1 MKPVGKSENKS
12 RRTGWSGLELV
23 VVVLI
28 LYTSIY
34 RFFRWDVIL
43 GFLNYRIP
51 LLIDRLGFSQAEFH
65 IDSFWINPWITRL
78 VILVAGC
85 LFVFSQWKSLCK
97 HSFWLAFLPL
107 VVLLALT
114 GASRFWSV
122 AEGFTVGRFELL
134 LAEVLGGLWIGSRY
148 KISAIRTILE
158 TFVVVLA
165 IGSLLV
171 IFLYPEYAV
180 VRDFRGFDQWNGIF
194 GWKMPFGL
202 LMGFTVIL
210 FLFRLLDF
218 KGLNWKRRVSSLV
231 LYGLGWVLL
240 VKSQSATELLGVI
253 AVHFVI
259 LLGGLYLIW
268 GHVLRRVHW
277 WLLAG
282 IMVIG
287 ILMAWF
293 ERDLLLGLVGREV
306 TFTGRLPLWASLEPA
321 IRERIFF
328 GYGFGEAFWKNEV
341 YYLPIWKLNTWQPVF
356 AHNGYFEA
364 LLDNGLLG
372 LVLWII
378 FLFQVGSLG
387 LRYFVRNRN
396 LVAMFF
402 FSWLIFIVVMNVGN
416 NHLGSYETFTIL
428 LLAISLGFL
437 VQAKLDSN
445 KVICPMPLL
454 QDLNS

>member
-12 RRTGWSGLELV
+12 HRTGWYGLELV
-23 VVVLI
+23 VVALV

-34 RFFRWDVIL
+34 RFFRWDVIF

-51 LLIDRLGFSQAEFH
+51 LFLDLLGFSQAEFH

-85 LFVFSQWKSLCK
+85 LFVFSQWKSLRT
-97 HSFWLAFLPL
+97 HSFWLAFLPI
-107 VVLLALT
+107 VVLLILT

-158 TFVVVLA
+158 IFAAVVVTA
-165 IGSLLV
+165 SLMTV
-171 IFLYPEYAV
+171 YFYPEYAV
-180 VRDFRGFDQWNGIF
+180 VQDFRGLNQWNGIF
-194 GWKMPFGL
+194 NWKMPFGT

-210 FLFRLLDF
+210 FLFRMLDF

-259 LLGGLYLIW
+259 FLGWFYLKW
-268 GHVLRRVHW
+268 GHFLRRVPW

-282 IMVIG
+282 LMVIG
-287 ILMAWF
+287 LLMVWF
-293 ERDLLLGLVGREV
+293 ERDILLGLVGREV

-341 YYLPIWKLNTWQPVF
+341 YYLPIWKLNAWQPVF
-356 AHNGYFEA
+356 AHNGYIEA
-364 LLDNGLLG
+364 VIDNGIPGLMLWI
-372 LVLWII
+372 LVLV
-378 FLFQVGSLG
+378 QVGYLS
-387 LRYFVRNRN
+387 LRYFVQNHN
-396 LVAMFF
+396 LPALYF
-402 FSWLIFIVVMNVGN
+402 FSWFILIIVMNVGN

-428 LLAISLGFL
+428 LLMISLGYVLRDRLDKEKIEF
-437 VQAKLDSN
+437 KLA
-445 KVICPMPLL
+445 PTP
-454 QDLNS
+454 